1 VGKVIPYGDRKPP
14 GIGHEHTRL
23 GKTQFF
29 GTPYSGKRPTAMTV
43 KTYLSPK
50 GAAPPGF
57 IEKVKRIVGEEN
69 VSEKECDLIS
79 YSLDY
84 WLYGVLLSQHGSLP
98 SLPCAVISPG
108 NREEIQGI
116 LRCANEYKVHITP
129 FGGGSGVL
137 GGAIPTDGSAILNL
151 QRMNRFISLDETS
164 LVAELEAGIIGANL
178 ERELNYRG
186 YSPGNIPQSLYCS
199 TLGGWIST
207 RAAGQFS
214 TKYGK
219 IEDMVLGMEV
229 VLPDGEFLNIRPVP
243 RRSVGPSLKDLFLGG
258 EGTLGIVTKAM
269 VSVHPLPEAT
279 AKQSFIFRSVGA
291 ALEVVRKILRGDAR
305 PAVVRIFDEAE
316 SDRYFPE
323 IGNKVTVIF
332 VSEGEPD
339 FVELESKVIKRI
351 AEENDGVPVGEDPAN
366 IWLEK
371 RFDIGLGPVIMQQGA
386 VVDTIE
392 VSCLFKDAAKLYED
406 MLASMTAIDGS
417 VMVSGHF
424 SHFYPEGACLYITFA
439 GFPKDQFRYYEDTW
453 TAAMEAT
460 LKNNGS
466 ISHHHGIGYWRK
478 PFMRKELGD
487 SGVELLRRIKLAVD
501 QNGVLNRGKLVD
513 DGR

>member
-1 VGKVIPYGDRKPP
+1 MNI
-14 GIGHEHTRL
+14 
-23 GKTQFF
+23 
-29 GTPYSGKRPTAMTV
+29 
-43 KTYLSPK
+43 KTYLSQQEEAVPSE
-50 GAAPPGF
+50 F
-57 IEKVKRIVGEEN
+57 IEKVKHIVGEEN
-69 VSEKECDLIS
+69 VSERECDLIS

-84 WLYGVLLSQHGSLP
+84 WLYGVSLSQYGNLP
-98 SLPCAVISPG
+98 SLPCVVISPK

-116 LRCANEYKVHITP
+116 LRYANEYKVHITP

-137 GGAIPTDGSAILNL
+137 GGAIPTYGGAILNL
-151 QRMNRFISLDETS
+151 QRMNRFILLDETS
-164 LVAELEAGIIGANL
+164 LVAEFEAGIIGVNL
-178 ERELNYRG
+178 ERELNHRG
-186 YSPGNIPQSLYCS
+186 YSLGNIPQSLYCS

-229 VLPDGEFLNIRPVP
+229 VLPDGSSLDIRAVP

-258 EGTLGIVTKAM
+258 EGTLGIVTKAV
-269 VSVHPLPEAT
+269 VSVHPLPEGT
-279 AKQSFIFRSVGA
+279 VKQSFVFRSIGA
-291 ALEVVRKILRGDAR
+291 ALDMVRRILRGDAR

-316 SDRYFPE
+316 SERYFEE
-323 IGNKVTVIF
+323 IGNMVTVIF

-339 FVELESKVIKRI
+339 FVALESNVIKRI
-351 AEENDGVPVGEDPAN
+351 AEENGGEPRGENPAN

-371 RFDIGLGPVIMQQGA
+371 RFDIGLGPVVMQQGA

-392 VSCLFKDAAKLYED
+392 VVSLFKDAANLYED
-406 MLASMTAIDGS
+406 MIASMNAVKGA
-417 VMVSGHF
+417 VMISGHF
-424 SHFYPEGACLYITFA
+424 SHFYPEGACLYMTFA
-439 GFPKDQFRYYEDTW
+439 GFPKDPFRYYKDTW

-460 LKNNGS
+460 SRNNGS

-478 PFMRKELGD
+478 QFMQQELGAN
-487 SGVELLRRIKLAVD
+487 GVELLQRIKSALD
-501 QNGVLNRGKLVD
+501 QNGILNRGKLVE

>member
-1 VGKVIPYGDRKPP
+1 MNI
-14 GIGHEHTRL
+14 
-23 GKTQFF
+23 
-29 GTPYSGKRPTAMTV
+29 
-43 KTYLSPK
+43 KTYLSQK
-50 GAAPPGF
+50 GAVPSEF
-57 IEKVKRIVGEEN
+57 IEKVKHIVGEEN
-69 VSEKECDLIS
+69 VSERECDLIS

-84 WLYGVLLSQHGSLP
+84 WLYGVALSQYGNLP
-98 SLPCAVISPG
+98 SLPCAVISPK

-116 LRCANEYKVHITP
+116 LRYANEYKVHITP

-137 GGAIPTDGSAILNL
+137 GGAIPLDDSAILNL
-151 QRMNRFISLDETS
+151 QRINRFICLDETS
-164 LVAELEAGIIGANL
+164 LVAEFEAGIIGANL
-178 ERELNYRG
+178 ERELNHRG
-186 YSPGNIPQSLYCS
+186 YSLGNIPQSLHCS
-199 TLGGWIST
+199 TLGGWIAT

-229 VLPDGEFLNIRPVP
+229 VLPDGDLLDIKPVP

-258 EGTLGIVTKAM
+258 EGTLGIVTKAV
-269 VSVHPLPEAT
+269 VSVHPLPKGT
-279 AKQSFIFRSVGA
+279 AKQSFVFPSIEV
-291 ALEVVRKILRGDAR
+291 ALDVVRRILRGDAK

-316 SDRYFPE
+316 SERYFDE

-332 VSEGEPD
+332 ASEGEPD
-339 FVELESKVIKRI
+339 FVALESNVIRRI
-351 AEENDGVPVGEDPAN
+351 AEENGGEPMGENPVN
-366 IWLEK
+366 IWVEK

-392 VSCLFKDAAKLYED
+392 VASLFKDAANLYED
-406 MLASMTAIDGS
+406 MIASMNAVDGA

-439 GFPKDQFRYYEDTW
+439 GFPKDLFRYYEDTW
-453 TAAMEAT
+453 TAAMQAT
-460 LKNNGS
+460 SRNNGS

-478 PFMRKELGD
+478 QFMQQELGA
-487 SGVELLRRIKLAVD
+487 SGVELLRRIKFALD
-501 QNGVLNRGKLVD
+501 RNGILNRGKLVD

>member
-1 VGKVIPYGDRKPP
+1 MNI
-14 GIGHEHTRL
+14 
-23 GKTQFF
+23 
-29 GTPYSGKRPTAMTV
+29 
-43 KTYLSPK
+43 KTYLSQK
-50 GAAPPGF
+50 GAVPSEF
-57 IEKVKRIVGEEN
+57 IEQVKHIVGEEN
-69 VSEKECDLIS
+69 LSERESDLIS

-84 WLYGVLLSQHGSLP
+84 WLYGVALSQYGNLP
-98 SLPCAVISPG
+98 SLPCAVISPE

-116 LRCANEYKVHITP
+116 LRYANEHKVHITP

-137 GGAIPTDGSAILNL
+137 GGAIPLDGSAILNL
-151 QRMNRFISLDETS
+151 QRMNRFIHLDETS
-164 LVAELEAGIIGANL
+164 LVAEFEAGIIGANL
-178 ERELNYRG
+178 ERELNHRG
-186 YSPGNIPQSLYCS
+186 YSLGNIPQSLHCS
-199 TLGGWIST
+199 TLGGWIAT

-229 VLPDGEFLNIRPVP
+229 VLPDGDLLNIKPVP

-258 EGTLGIVTKAM
+258 EGTLGIVTKAV
-269 VSVHPLPEAT
+269 VSVHPLPKGT
-279 AKQSFIFRSVGA
+279 AKQSFVFPSIEV
-291 ALEVVRKILRGDAR
+291 ALDVVRRILRGDAK

-316 SDRYFPE
+316 SERYFDE

-332 VSEGEPD
+332 ASEGEPD
-339 FVELESKVIKRI
+339 FVALESNVIRRI
-351 AEENDGVPVGEDPAN
+351 AEENGGEPMGENPAN
-366 IWLEK
+366 IWIEK

-392 VSCLFKDAAKLYED
+392 VATLFKDAANLYED
-406 MLASMTAIDGS
+406 MIASLNAVDGA

-439 GFPKDQFRYYEDTW
+439 GFPKDLFRYYEDTW
-453 TAAMEAT
+453 TAAMQAT
-460 LKNNGS
+460 SRNNGS

-478 PFMRKELGD
+478 QFMQQELGA
-487 SGVELLRRIKLAVD
+487 SGVELLRRIKFALD
-501 QNGVLNRGKLVD
+501 RNGILNRGKLVD